1 MIGDVGIED
10 ARVGSILAY
19 FDSDN
24 RILIDRITDRRP
36 LKVFS
41 PRTTSK
47 SQIVASR
54 CEAAF
59 EHVQDQIILEP
70 RPAQLPIPSQC
81 APCIRSRSAM
91 PPISI
96 DPTLSASEIANAH
109 HIENPEDTDRLQ
121 LGDIV
126 ESWDFTFRWDEDCMP
141 ALELEKW
148 RQIPD
153 PLVDEY
159 LATLPTSLL
168 SPKEDQLQIL
178 ISQAQGSVP
187 SLSSSSSSSTSTP
200 SSDSTLAEPNLAARA
215 LLDHLTAAPP
225 DGVRCSDETMRDAQE
240 CFYRFAGGLLLG
252 TFYISLVGGF
262 SS

>member
-1 MIGDVGIED
+1 LDLGVPDVF
-10 ARVGSILAY
+10 S
-19 FDSDN
+19 
-24 RILIDRITDRRP
+24 RILVPITGFP
-36 LKVFS
+36 VVVSIAS
-41 PRTTSK
+41 PRSAATSPR
-47 SQIVASR
+47 IVAKR
-54 CEAAF
+54 AKQER
-59 EHVQDQIILEP
+59 EILNHP
-70 RPAQLPIPSQC
+70 RNLELAQLTILISTPPST
-81 APCIRSRSAM
+81 PCILSRPAM

-121 LGDIV
+121 LGDVV

-141 ALELEKW
+141 AAELEKW

-178 ISQAQGSVP
+178 ISQAQGSVSSVP
-187 SLSSSSSSSTSTP
+187 SPISSSTSTSSSNSTP
-200 SSDSTLAEPNLAARA
+200 SESNLAARA